1 MNGILGANGVAAWMS
16 GATVFV
22 REWARGVLTK
32 TQGTRLVLFGAK
44 RDQNV
49 VPGTVA
55 LVPDKIDTS
64 VTKENT
70 GSNVP
75 FHATHLG
82 VTIER
87 QTVVSGTVANDQIL
101 TLHDFKQ
108 IEARVWF
115 EFYFGSE
122 DCPWEEGLIT
132 EYPDGYGPAGA
143 LGPIGVVPSDA
154 HQFLSNGP
162 PFQAVLRNLH
172 KPRLVEDKTA
182 LKAVLDPQHGALA
195 LDGGSAP
202 PGDVAAVGVRVTVYG
217 FKQQA

>member
-22 REWARGVLTK
+22 REWARGVLSK
-32 TQGTRLVLFGAK
+32 TQGQRLVLFGAK
-44 RDQNV
+44 RDSDV

-55 LVPDKIDTS
+55 LIPDKIDTS
-64 VTKENT
+64 ITKENT
-70 GSNVP
+70 GRNVP
-75 FHATHLG
+75 FTATHLG

-87 QTVVSGTVANDQIL
+87 QTVVGSIVGNDQIL

-108 IEARVWF
+108 VEARVWF

-122 DCPWEEGLIT
+122 DCPWEEGLLT
-132 EYPDGYGPAGA
+132 EYPDGFGPAGA
-143 LGPIGVVPSDA
+143 LGPIGVIPSDA

-182 LKAVLDPQHGALA
+182 LKAVLDPEHGALA
-195 LDGGSAP
+195 LDAGP
-202 PGDVAAVGVRVTVYG
+202 NPGDPALGIRVTVYG
-217 FKQQA
+217 FKQA